1 MTDRL
6 AALLSHFSVSAH
18 TFHSGTLCGS
28 NALGVREPYG
38 QLHLI
43 RDGEVEVRHG
53 SRKAWR
59 ITEPSLL
66 LYPRPMAHRFITDKQ
81 RGADFLCANVM
92 FEGGPANPIVAALP
106 DVVCMPLAQVPA
118 CRSVLQALFDEAAS
132 ANCGRQAMLDRL
144 FEVVIIHV
152 LRELMEQH
160 QVEVG
165 MLAGLAHQ
173 QLRRAIVAMHQQ
185 PEQDWTLELLAEQAG
200 MSRTS
205 FATSFRDTVG
215 QTPGSYLQRW
225 RIGLAQK
232 FLKQMHPL
240 KMIASR
246 VGYGTEAALSRAFRA
261 QTGTSPREWRKE
273 AQSL

>member
-1 MTDRL
+1 
-6 AALLSHFSVSAH
+6 
-18 TFHSGTLCGS
+18 
-28 NALGVREPYG
+28 
-38 QLHLI
+38 
-43 RDGEVEVRHG
+43 
-53 SRKAWR
+53 
-59 ITEPSLL
+59 
-66 LYPRPMAHRFITDKQ
+66 
-81 RGADFLCANVM
+81 
-92 FEGGPANPIVAALP
+92 
-106 DVVCMPLAQVPA
+106 
-118 CRSVLQALFDEAAS
+118 
-132 ANCGRQAMLDRL
+132 
-144 FEVVIIHV
+144 
-152 LRELMEQH
+152 
-160 QVEVG
+160 VEVG